1 MKKIFFILI
10 LFLTILYIPQKT
22 HPVFYGEDNLIEE
35 FSNDEKCL
43 RAVRRISSAFQEVN
57 TVSVLIKKNSC
68 LCGITTDNKISISE
82 EKVKVILYDIFPQIE
97 NIKLEINN
105 KRADDIM
112 ELSYLSSG
120 PVKQKYIS
128 LRFDFLISED

>member
-1 MKKIFFILI
+1 MKKIFFVLI
-10 LFLTILYIPQKT
+10 LFLTILYTPQKL
-22 HPVFYGEDNLIEE
+22 HPVFFGENNLIEE

-43 RAVRRISSAFQEVN
+43 SAVRRISSAFQEVN
-57 TVSVLIKKNSC
+57 TISLLVKKNSC

-82 EKVKVILYDIFPQIE
+82 ESVENILYEMFPQIKE
-97 NIKLEINN
+97 IRLEVNN

-120 PVKQKYIS
+120 LVKQKYIS